1 MNLFKKCESPLQNI
15 AFMALMSAINVIFAL
30 LTTFVPILFLIL
42 IFVLP
47 LTSVLVTIF
56 CKKRYFVIYAFAT
69 VALCLGATFW
79 DISNTFFYIIPSII
93 SGFLFGVLAMKKSP
107 SIFLII
113 VPAFIQVA
121 FTYIAVPIIE
131 LMLNINIISTFIN
144 AFGLQNNPNVELVI
158 PSFIFLLSLIQS
170 ALYYMI
176 IKDELPKFKIVLEQN
191 NKFYYLI
198 IVGVFV
204 FLIAMGSIAPF
215 YMDWSYLAL
224 MCSLYFAIYMVVD
237 FWNYKKMWLHIA
249 SGISLVITFFLF
261 ASLYSIVGKQ
271 YGFLLLGIFPFLIG
285 VIAICNMCL
294 SKHRNKDTINAKDK
308 LNG

>member
-1 MNLFKKCESPLQNI
+1 MTVFKKRETPLQNI
-15 AFMALMSAINVIFAL
+15 AFMALMAAINVVFAL

-56 CKKRYFVIYAFAT
+56 CKKRYFIIYVVAT

-93 SGFLFGVLAMKKSP
+93 SGFLFGLLAMKKSP

-121 FTYIAVPIIE
+121 FTYLSVPVIE
-131 LMLNINIISTFIN
+131 AMLNVNIINTFIS

-170 ALYYMI
+170 ALSYMI
-176 IKDELPKFKIVLEQN
+176 IKDELPKFQIVLEEN
-191 NKFYYLI
+191 NKFYYLM
-198 IVGVFV
+198 IVGVFM
-204 FLIAMGSIAPF
+204 FLIITGSLAPF
-215 YMDWSYLAL
+215 FVSWSYFAL
-224 MCSLYFAIYMVVD
+224 MCSLYFAIYILVD
-237 FWNYKKMWLHIA
+237 FWNYKKLWIYITA
-249 SGISLVITFFLF
+249 GISLVITFFLF

-271 YGFLLLGIFPFLIG
+271 YGFLLLGIFPLLIG

-294 SKHRNKDTINAKDK
+294 SKRRNKDTINAKDK
-308 LNG
+308 SNG